1 MPDRAER
8 EKKLGRE
15 TAEISGDPGKIEAAR
30 EKRMQAERVL
40 ENSRAGILAKGLK
53 EGQRCPVCGSLQHPE
68 LAALPEQFITEEEFE
83 KFETQESM
91 LQEQKNQANTEAEK
105 EKTALEELEKQLR
118 VESISCLKRAGTE
131 QLSEAESLEELLK
144 HLQTADE
151 TLLEK
156 RKINQ
161 KQLLILQADCTA
173 LEKAEKDLAKIQ
185 ENVEK
190 QTDEIKILVDKKRE
204 TESSLLETKTL
215 LGSLS
220 ELRYAT
226 WKEAEQVCTGA
237 VKEAQQI
244 AEEIQQRQRKSSA
257 RRKK

>member
-1 MPDRAER
+1 M
-8 EKKLGRE
+8 
-15 TAEISGDPGKIEAAR
+15 
-30 EKRMQAERVL
+30 
-40 ENSRAGILAKGLK
+40 
-53 EGQRCPVCGSLQHPE
+53 
-68 LAALPEQFITEEEFE
+68 
-83 KFETQESM
+83 
-91 LQEQKNQANTEAEK
+91 
-105 EKTALEELEKQLR
+105 
-118 VESISCLKRAGTE
+118 
-131 QLSEAESLEELLK
+131 
-144 HLQTADE
+144 
-151 TLLEK
+151 
-156 RKINQ
+156 
-161 KQLLILQADCTA
+161 QADCTA

-244 AEEIQQRQRKSSA
+244 AEEIQQRQEEKQRTEEEVTALQAVLESLIKAFGIQKQEETAAKSLLDNMLQKQKS
-257 RRKK
+257 RP